1 MSRYRYT
8 LDDLYPM
15 MNALKLR
22 AESYNE
28 WALNVNEAL
37 EAKISKKKSTWCRQR
52 DVVMGEWGP
61 IVRTPD
67 PSLRCPGQ
75 ASAAGLAERQWGGFE
90 GSTRGGRLASDRSRD
105 VGIVQD
111 HVLNRSHR

>member
-1 MSRYRYT
+1 MSNVKHVVSPAMCLKAGCSLSRYRYT

-37 EAKISKKKSTWCRQR
+37 EAKINKKKST
-52 DVVMGEWGP
+52 
-61 IVRTPD
+61 
-67 PSLRCPGQ
+67 
-75 ASAAGLAERQWGGFE
+75 
-90 GSTRGGRLASDRSRD
+90 
-105 VGIVQD
+105 
-111 HVLNRSHR
+111 